1 MTENKKNTIS
11 ENIKEYARKFNETSD
26 YLNRLVNRMPLV
38 ELLELLEAQD
48 GDCGLSLML
57 TLERQLKAF
66 EATVRSLEKEYGM
79 GEIMRRADMGE
90 L

>member
-11 ENIKEYARKFNETSD
+11 ENIKEYAGKFNETSD

-38 ELLELLEAQD
+38 ELLEAYD

-66 EATVRSLEKEYGM
+66 EATVKSLEKEYGM